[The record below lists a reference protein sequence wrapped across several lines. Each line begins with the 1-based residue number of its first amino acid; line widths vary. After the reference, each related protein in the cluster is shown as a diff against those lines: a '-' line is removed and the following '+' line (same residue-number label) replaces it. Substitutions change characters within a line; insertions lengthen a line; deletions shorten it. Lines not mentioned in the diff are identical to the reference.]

1 MRLSHL
7 PKVTDNKWET
17 YSKSDLFDTPS
28 FPWEHFLA
36 YFSYPTVKT
45 ASSSGN
51 FLTNWETSVV
61 F

>member
-51 FLTNWETSVV
+51 FLTN
-61 F
+61 